1 MEDIIRGFIHTF
13 FGELSMKKID
23 KVIVLGG
30 VGAVGIE
37 ASRDLVEYSDFSEI
51 MIADFNIKKAKAFKR
66 EVKDRRVEIM
76 KIDVNNEDE
85 LKNALK
91 NYDIV
96 TNALPF
102 KYDDVVT
109 KWAVRLGVHGV
120 DVAASEYQ
128 LSLSPKA
135 KEKGITF
142 VPGIGATPGTTNL
155 MAKKGVQLLDKVEEI
170 EIFWAAFRCTA
181 PSPGLLYT
189 TIWEFEP
196 ELEDRVI
203 YENGEF
209 KQMPPFVG
217 NKEVEFHEWIGK
229 RLTVIVPHSE
239 TRTLPMLVPDIKRVV
254 VRGTWPDE
262 TMDLLKTLLYYGF
275 YENKPVDFDGVSI
288 KPMSFMYKFLLQ
300 SPYAKKTKVWAYGL
314 VVDVYGEKNG
324 KKAMVRLKNWHPKPE
339 EWGGERAYFK
349 PIGIPLSIGTQF
361 IAKGR
366 VSGPG
371 VLPPEL
377 AYDPDEFFEELERR
391 EIKITWELKY
401 L

>member
-1 MEDIIRGFIHTF
+1 M
-13 FGELSMKKID
+13 

-37 ASRDLVEYSDFSEI
+37 ASRDLVEYSDFDEI
-51 MIADFNIKKAKAFKR
+51 MIADIDIKKAKAFKR

-76 KIDVNNEDE
+76 RIDVRNQDE
-85 LKNALK
+85 LRNALK
-91 NYDIV
+91 QYDIV

-102 KYDDVVT
+102 EFDDIVT
-109 KWAVRLGVHGV
+109 KWAVKLGLHGT
-120 DVAASEYQ
+120 DIATSEYQ
-128 LSLSPKA
+128 LSLDSKA

-155 MAKKGVQLLDKVEEI
+155 MAKKGVQMLDEVEEI

-189 TIWEFEP
+189 TIWEFDP
-196 ELEDRVI
+196 KLEERVI
-203 YENGEF
+203 YENGQY
-209 KQMPPFVG
+209 KQVPPFVG
-217 NKEVEFHEWIGK
+217 NKEVDFHEWIGK
-229 RLTVIVPHSE
+229 RTTVIVPHSE
-239 TRTLPMLVPDIKRVV
+239 TKTLPMLVPNIKRIV

-262 TMDLLKTLLYYGF
+262 TMELLKVLLYFGF
-275 YENKPVDFDGVSI
+275 YENKPVNFDGVSI
-288 KPMSFMYKFLLQ
+288 KPMSFIYRFLLHNQ
-300 SPYAKKTKVWAYGL
+300 YAKKTKVWGYGL
-314 VVDVYGEKNG
+314 VVHVYGKKNG
-324 KKAMVRLKNWHPKPE
+324 RKALVKIKNWHPKPE

-361 IAKGR
+361 IAKGK
-366 VSGPG
+366 VAGPG

-377 AYDPDEFFEELERR
+377 AYEPDEFFEELHKRK
-391 EIKITWELKY
+391 IKITYELTY